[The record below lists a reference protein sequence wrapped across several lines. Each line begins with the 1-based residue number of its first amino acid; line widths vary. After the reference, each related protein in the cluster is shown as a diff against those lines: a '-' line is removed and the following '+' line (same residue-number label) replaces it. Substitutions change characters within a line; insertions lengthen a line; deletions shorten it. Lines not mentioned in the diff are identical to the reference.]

1 MNKKI
6 VCGILL
12 LSTILLV
19 FYLATQAPQDTM
31 RLSETVR
38 TWAVKAGYQG
48 GALEFRSDIHIVE
61 YLFVGLISVMFARI
75 MSWKAW
81 TGALIAFGVGLIEE
95 CVKIFLPTREF
106 GAKDLLKDAIGIVL
120 GMCLVVVVEKLIRRN

>member
-6 VCGILL
+6 GSCILL
-12 LSTILLV
+12 LSTIFIV

-38 TWAVKAGYQG
+38 MWAVKIGYRG
-48 GALEFRSDIHIVE
+48 GALKFRSDIHVIE
-61 YLFVGLISVMFARI
+61 YLFVGLISVVFARG
-75 MSWKAW
+75 MKWKAW
-81 TGALIAFGVGLIEE
+81 GGALIAFGVGLIEE

-106 GAKDLLKDAIGIVL
+106 GTVDLLKDVIGIVL
-120 GMCLVVVVEKLIRRN
+120 GMCLVVVVEKLIKRN